1 MIITYLK
8 KKVTY
13 VLAYKALRLIGMI
26 PFLIEVFF
34 IQEQK
39 ILGGEFRATEVK
51 NLETRSKL
59 FKCINSLTKQARKK
73 KPPPSEE
80 VGKLAGRKKTTIL
93 KITSQLT
100 INRMLVK
107 KNLPILKKTMN
118 LEHSTSKKVGTDSVV
133 LGALMNE

>member
-1 MIITYLK
+1 
-8 KKVTY
+8 
-13 VLAYKALRLIGMI
+13 MI

>member
-1 MIITYLK
+1 MIITSLK

-73 KPPPSEE
+73 KPPPS
-80 VGKLAGRKKTTIL
+80 
-93 KITSQLT
+93 
-100 INRMLVK
+100 
-107 KNLPILKKTMN
+107 
-118 LEHSTSKKVGTDSVV
+118 
-133 LGALMNE
+133 